1 MYFLTHQE
9 TFDEIFE
16 ILFDNKG
23 ETSYARE
30 LKSEQWIDEALKMMD
45 FMSATDQNLSKLQ
58 QVLGRIDWTDAEPM
72 EKINRLMH
80 HMGKL
85 NIVGHCAPYSNIS
98 DPILNQVFS
107 AALHHSYADDVSRLW
122 SIHPWTPTVGVARD
136 FMAHLVYN
144 RFPAGDDFH
153 DTFKIFLQRCDANT
167 IIGVFEQY
175 GEDFTSPEDD
185 NWEPSFV
192 SSEIDQ
198 WSGQWSLEQQQ
209 RLQSLVSPRVYFPHL
224 VARVQK
230 AVLEQH
236 LQDNEHD
243 STPIRHTTRRM

>member
-1 MYFLTHQE
+1 M
-9 TFDEIFE
+9 FDT
-16 ILFDNKG
+16 LFDHKG
-23 ETSYARE
+23 GTPHARE
-30 LKSEQWIDEALKMMD
+30 LKSEQWMDEALKMMAY
-45 FMSATDQNLSKLQ
+45 MSATNQNVSKFQ
-58 QVLGRIDWTDAEPM
+58 QVLRHIDWTDAEPM
-72 EKINRLMH
+72 EKINHLMYR
-80 HMGKL
+80 MGKL
-85 NIVGHCAPYSNIS
+85 NIVGRCAPYSNIS
-98 DPILNQVFS
+98 DAILNEVFS
-107 AALHHSYADDVSRLW
+107 AALHHSDADDVSMLW
-122 SIHPWTPTVGVARD
+122 STHAWIPTVGVARD

-144 RFPAGDDFH
+144 RFPAGYDFH
-153 DTFKIFLQRCDANT
+153 ETFKIFLHRCDAET